1 MYFIYVSPILEVPGQ
16 SETSN
21 IGCHRPPNHLKNI
34 FYFACKSSLIA
45 AMNRYLFLFKNNLCG
60 SNNLYMFALL
70 TYLNLFITP
79 LLEVCDSKKTHEN
92 HKMVIC
98 HETEWLAASIY
109 CCMKFFAPLAVNLN
123 VIIKQQLKSSLQV
136 HIEEVHK

>member
-1 MYFIYVSPILEVPGQ
+1 MCRQYWKSQVNLRLPILDVTDHPIIFKKYFINV
-16 SETSN
+16 
-21 IGCHRPPNHLKNI
+21 

-60 SNNLYMFALL
+60 SNNLYTFALL

-79 LLEVCDSKKTHEN
+79 ILEVCDSKKNSHEN

-109 CCMKFFAPLAVNLN
+109 CCMKFFAPLAVNFN
-123 VIIKQQLKSSLQV
+123 VIINQQLRVAFKY
-136 HIEEVHK
+136 I